1 MNKYMKFNFNAEKV
15 TKEEYE
21 EWNRITF
28 PAFYM
33 AFYHKTEWNAG
44 NRAYYYYFI

>member
-28 PAFYM
+28 PAFYKIWILV
-33 AFYHKTEWNAG
+33 FVVEVLLQT
-44 NRAYYYYFI
+44 